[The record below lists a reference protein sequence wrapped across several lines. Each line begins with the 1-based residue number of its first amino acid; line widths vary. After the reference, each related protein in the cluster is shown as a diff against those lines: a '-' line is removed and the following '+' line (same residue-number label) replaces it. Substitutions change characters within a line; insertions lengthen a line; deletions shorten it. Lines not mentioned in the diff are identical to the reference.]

1 MTTQTPDSPDVHP
14 AWAGILDDARA
25 TAADGAPTPET
36 VTEHRELRG
45 SGLVGTLAVRDTD
58 LPLLRGVELPLRVVL
73 TSGAG
78 AVGGALGLAQKLG
91 LTVAALQVSLRDV
104 DDLAGNARRVVAAV
118 DAARGDGLLDD
129 DVRVH
134 VDVPTDLPG
143 GVRGSWARAADEV
156 AAAELALHLR
166 CDGVVDVRPD
176 EVARWIDAAL
186 DRETPFSVAAA
197 AAVTDPGEGGRGT
210 PHVGAVNLLL
220 ATRRAFDGADA
231 ETVTATLAGHDP
243 TEVLTVARGEEYLAA
258 TRRWLTSV
266 VAVDPASV
274 ADALLATGLPT
285 GS

>member
-1 MTTQTPDSPDVHP
+1 MTDSPDVHP

-25 TAADGAPTPET
+25 TAPDASPSPES
-36 VTEHRELRG
+36 VAQHRELRD
-45 SGLVGTLAVRDTD
+45 SGLVGALAVRDTD
-58 LPLLRGVELPLRVVL
+58 LASLRGVDLPLRVVL

-78 AVGGALGLAQKLG
+78 GVVGTLSLADRLG

-104 DDLAGNARRVVAAV
+104 DDLAGNARRVVTAV
-118 DAARGDGLLDD
+118 DAARDDGLLED

-143 GVRGSWARAADEV
+143 GVGGAWARAADEV
-156 AAAELALHLR
+156 AAAELELHLR

-186 DRETPFSVAAA
+186 DRETPFSVSAA
-197 AAVTDPGEGGRGT
+197 AAVSDADRIG
-210 PHVGAVNLLL
+210 VVNLLL
-220 ATRRAFDGADA
+220 ATRQVFDGADRA
-231 ETVTATLAGHDP
+231 TATATLVGQDP
-243 TEVLTVARGEEYLAA
+243 TQVLTAARTEEYLAA

-266 VAVDPASV
+266 SAPDAPAVV
-274 ADALLATGLPT
+274 EALLATGLPH